1 MEQAMKRL
9 ENLKNYTEISIPW
22 KNKNSFYEELVVEL
36 DTFVGTK
43 KDIDEKIDEF
53 YAKSSEMFKEHQRK
67 RNNETRIKTEQ
78 FKNDLA
84 LVNGLEN
91 HPKLDKLWNKAWEH
105 GHSSGL
111 HEVRYYFENLM
122 ELLS

>member
-1 MEQAMKRL
+1 MKQAMKRL

-22 KNKNSFYEELVVEL
+22 KNSIGFYKELEKEL
-36 DTFVGTK
+36 YTFVGTK
-43 KDIDEKIDEF
+43 KEIDEKISNLNL
-53 YAKSSEMFKEHQRK
+53 KSIEMFKENQRL
-67 RNNETRIKTEQ
+67 RQNESREKTNQ

-84 LVNGLEN
+84 LVNGIEN
-91 HPKLDKLWNKAWEH
+91 HPKLNELWDKAWEH

-111 HEVRYYFENLM
+111 HDVKYYFEDLM